1 MGKGGRRMTSTP
13 VWKIDKAWTDRL
25 LPEVARHCAPF
36 LIQPATEEEDKHE
49 ATDLRVLVAR
59 DVRIG
64 VRLRRYQYASGY
76 GHEITIRASRRSGVT
91 TEFAK
96 IMQGWGDYF
105 FYGFADPTES
115 TLVQWSLYDLKEV
128 RRILWTETQ
137 RYGASAIRPYL
148 RGNRDG
154 GSKFYAL
161 PAALLSSARCDG
173 TDHSTT
179 SNFVRQEVA

>member
-1 MGKGGRRMTSTP
+1 MTSTP

-64 VRLRRYQYASGY
+64 VRLRRYQYARGY

-105 FYGFADPTES
+105 FYGFADPTER